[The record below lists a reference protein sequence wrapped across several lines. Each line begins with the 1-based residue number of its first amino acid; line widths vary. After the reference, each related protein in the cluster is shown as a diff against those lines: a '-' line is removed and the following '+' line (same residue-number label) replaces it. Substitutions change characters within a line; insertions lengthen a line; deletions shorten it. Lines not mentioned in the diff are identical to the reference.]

1 MLEPLRN
8 ENGLEG
14 GSVVKPRAS
23 LDRLPPQNIE
33 AEQSVIGA
41 VLLENEAIGSVI
53 ENLTADD
60 FYKSAHRLIFMSMI
74 ELYEKNEPIDLIT
87 LTEQLNRKEQLDQI
101 GGASYLSS
109 IVSSVPTSANA
120 KYHSKIIKEKAI
132 LRNLITTATEIV
144 TNSYDTEQDVH
155 ELLDQAE
162 TKIFNISEKAIRQ
175 SYVHIKNVVKDTIE
189 LVDKL
194 FDKKE
199 RITGLATGFSDLDEA
214 TTGFHPGDL
223 IVIGARPGMG
233 KTAFCLN
240 IITHSAIEEN
250 VPIAI
255 FSLEMTKEQIVLRM
269 LCAEAEVD
277 SKAVRSG
284 YHSKEDYRKLVNAAG
299 RLSEA
304 PIYIDDSFNTILDI
318 RAKARRLKAEHG
330 LGMIVIDYLQLM
342 SGVGAYTARE
352 QVISE
357 ISRSLKALAKDL
369 SIPVIVISQLNR
381 SCEMRGEKKNPIIAD
396 LRESGAIEQDADTI
410 LFLYRDEYYKKQDST
425 KKGLAELDIAK
436 QRNGPTKVIDLAF
449 LEKFT
454 KFKNLADHEY
464 QEY

>member
-8 ENGLEG
+8 KTGFEG
-14 GSVVKPRAS
+14 GSIKALS
-23 LDRLPPQNIE
+23 AYDRLPPQNIE
-33 AEQSVIGA
+33 AEQSVLGA
-41 VLLENEAIGSVI
+41 VLLENEAIATVI
-53 ENLTADD
+53 EQLTPGD
-60 FYKSAHRLIFMSMI
+60 FYKDAHNKIFVAML

-87 LTEQLNRKEQLDQI
+87 LTEILNRKEQLEAI

-109 IVSSVPTSANA
+109 IVNLVPTSANA
-120 KYHSKIIKEKAI
+120 RYHAKIVKEKAI
-132 LRNLITTATEIV
+132 LRNLIVTATEII
-144 TNSYDTEQDVH
+144 TTSYDTEQDVH

-162 TKIFNISEKAIRQ
+162 SKIFNISEKAIRQ
-175 SYVHIKNVVKDTIE
+175 TYVHIKSVVKDTIE

-199 RITGLATGFSDLDEA
+199 RITGLATGFTDLDEA

-240 IITHSAIEEN
+240 IVTHAAIDGG
-250 VPIAI
+250 VPIAV
-255 FSLEMTKEQIVLRM
+255 FSLEMTKEQLVLRM
-269 LCAEAEVD
+269 LCSEAEVD

-299 RLSEA
+299 RLSES
-304 PIYIDDSFNTILDI
+304 PIYIDDSFNSILDI

-330 LGMIVIDYLQLM
+330 LGLIVVDYLQLM
-342 SGVGAYTARE
+342 SGSGAHLARE
-352 QVISE
+352 QVISD

-369 SIPVIVISQLNR
+369 SVPVIVISQLNR
-381 SCEMRGEKKNPIIAD
+381 SCETRGDSKRPLVAD

-410 LFLYRDEYYKKQDST
+410 LFLYRDEYYKKQDSQ
-425 KKGLAELDIAK
+425 KKGIAELDIAK

-454 KFKNLADHEY
+454 KFKNLADHGYSEY
-464 QEY
+464 